1 MTAQITSVSFWCQ
14 KQEKSID
21 LSGQHINAGICGAY
35 FKFHVEE
42 QNVKA
47 IGKKLIHIFQKET
60 VLCIAAFLAV
70 ISMFLMPPDS
80 AYSEYIDYGVL
91 AILFS
96 LMVVMEG
103 LRVAGIFD
111 TIARFMLSK
120 ADNLRKLAFVMVF
133 LCFFS
138 AMFITNDVALITFV
152 PFTLLMLSMAGLT
165 EQTIVIVVLET
176 IAANLGSMLTPVGN
190 PQNLYLY
197 TVSGMNI
204 GDFLKV
210 TFPITL
216 VSGLLLLICCF
227 FLKKKSV
234 SMAQSEQTE
243 SKVENFGTHQ
253 SAQAKK
259 GTKTLFFYLLF
270 AVALLSVL
278 RVIPVWI
285 PCLIAL
291 LGTLMVQPKVLLKVD
306 YCLLLTFV
314 SFFVFIGNIGR
325 VDVVRMWLESLL
337 SGRELIISFLASQVI
352 SNVPAA
358 VLLAEFTTEY
368 GELIR
373 GVNIGGLGTLIA
385 SLASVISYKFFSQE
399 LPQKKGKYFVY
410 FTLFNILFAIV
421 LLGFVAIAKML

>member
-1 MTAQITSVSFWCQ
+1 M
-14 KQEKSID
+14 
-21 LSGQHINAGICGAY
+21 
-35 FKFHVEE
+35 
-42 QNVKA
+42 KA

-60 VLCIAAFLAV
+60 VLCIAALLAV
-70 ISMFLMPPDS
+70 ASMFFMPPDV
-80 AYSEYIDYGVL
+80 AYAEYIDYGVL

-103 LRVAGIFD
+103 LRAAGVFD

-120 ADNLRKLAFVMVF
+120 ADNLRKLTLIMVF

-152 PFTLLMLSMAGLT
+152 PFTLLMLSMAGLAGQAIT
-165 EQTIVIVVLET
+165 IVVLET

-210 TFPITL
+210 TFPLTL
-216 VSGLLLLICCF
+216 VSGLLLLVCCL
-227 FLKKKSV
+227 FLKKRPVNPSGETQTGEMSV
-234 SMAQSEQTE
+234 SAGNEQH
-243 SKVENFGTHQ
+243 SNVGKNM
-253 SAQAKK
+253 KL
-259 GTKTLFFYLLF
+259 LFFYLLF
-270 AVALLSVL
+270 ALALLSVL
-278 RVIPVWI
+278 RVLPVWI

-291 LGTLMVQPKVLLKVD
+291 LGTVLIQPKVLLKVD

-314 SFFVFIGNIGR
+314 CFFVFIGNIGR
-325 VDVVRMWLESLL
+325 VDVVRIWLEGLL
-337 SGRELIISFLASQVI
+337 SGRELIVSFLTSQFI

-358 VLLAEFTTEY
+358 VLLAEFTSEY

-373 GVNIGGLGTLIA
+373 GVNIGGMGTLIA
-385 SLASVISYKFFSQE
+385 SLASVISYKFFSQSM
-399 LPQKKGKYFVY
+399 PQKKGKYFVY
-410 FTLFNILFAIV
+410 FTLFNILFAVV
-421 LLGFVAIAKML
+421 LLGFAAAIKAM